1 MPYQSLRLEHWS
13 WLVAWKGCHQSELA
27 TVMPNSR
34 FLLDAFRS
42 PLRATHRAAKPER

>member
-1 MPYQSLRLEHWS
+1 MQSNR
-13 WLVAWKGCHQSELA
+13 
-27 TVMPNSR
+27 R

>member
-1 MPYQSLRLEHWS
+1 MSMSQLREQF
-13 WLVAWKGCHQSELA
+13 VSEMCSVTL
-27 TVMPNSR
+27 PNRR